1 MRFFRLVILLVLC
14 LSAGY
19 LAVNSYQQWEYL
31 TLASTKQISQSE
43 ERLNMYRDGQAE
55 RLATQ
60 AAELQRE
67 LEFNLWPDQQQVLFS
82 SLLNNI
88 KTRIERSPFEGL
100 LWLELINT
108 EQKYGIY
115 QAEYSWN
122 LINAIRQN
130 EWQEKAFALLAHHC
144 IHQKTQLSAAA
155 LIECKILLSR
165 PFATKIVGNVKKKLG
180 IDKQQFEQML
190 QEARTAL

>member
-1 MRFFRLVILLVLC
+1 MRFLRLVILPVLC

-19 LAVNSYQQWEYL
+19 MAVNSYQQWKYL
-31 TLASTKQISQSE
+31 TLSSTEQISQSD
-43 ERLNMYRDGQAE
+43 ERHNIYRDDQAE
-55 RLATQ
+55 RLAIQ
-60 AAELQRE
+60 AVELQRE
-67 LEFNLWPDQQQVLFS
+67 LEFNLWPDEQRVLLS

-88 KTRIERSPFEGL
+88 KTRIERRPFEGF
-100 LWLELINT
+100 LWLELLNT
-108 EQKYGIY
+108 QQQYGVH

-165 PFATKIVGNVKKKLG
+165 PFAVKIVGNVKKKLG
-180 IDKQQFEQML
+180 IDKQQFEQIL
-190 QEARTAL
+190 QEARNSL